1 MLMKFLSKHK
11 VLVFIVSFV
20 LVYILSFMITEQLIE
35 KRAAERIEDY
45 IKAQGLTH
53 AEKIEDTGVIYG
65 RSIPIIERKIIF
77 KDNPTM
83 RYVYF
88 TGNKE
93 YTSIYDY
100 INPFYNLKENLNGS
114 TEYYKGVAFYSY
126 NYKKEE
132 DYVIDQNVEDNTMEG
147 FVDKEGNLLEK

>member
-1 MLMKFLSKHK
+1 MKFMSKHK

-20 LVYILSFMITEQLIE
+20 LVYILSFMITQQLIE

-114 TEYYKGVAFYSY
+114 TEYYKGVLFYSY
-126 NYKKEE
+126 NHDTQE
-132 DYVIDQNVEDNTMEG
+132 DFYSIEKAKDDKMEG